1 MTGPDPNADDP
12 NPEPADLDELD
23 AKVLEDLDV
32 DEDADDVQGGAA
44 FTDDCITRN

>member
-1 MTGPDPNADDP
+1 MTGRDPNGDDL

-32 DEDADDVQGGAA
+32 DEGADDVQGGA
-44 FTDDCITRN
+44 FTDDCLTRN